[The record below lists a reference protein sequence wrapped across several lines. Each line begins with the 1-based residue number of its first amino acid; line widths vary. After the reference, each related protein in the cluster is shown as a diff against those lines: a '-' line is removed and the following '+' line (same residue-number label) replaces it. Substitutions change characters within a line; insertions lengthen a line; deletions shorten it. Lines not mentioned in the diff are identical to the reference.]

1 MTRPNPHADD
11 PALQEVQDAYRNL
24 PPIQPDAALDARV
37 RAAVAAEVLAGAPS
51 SPEARGTVIPFRRWR
66 RAAVP
71 FTAAAAV
78 LVAIGVS
85 RLQPPAPELAPVGA
99 PHLAARREH
108 SVVPQAAPAAMMLAA
123 PPPLEPASPPPASRP
138 VPSDSSAPL
147 DLPMVTGPPPA
158 QADLQ
163 TNDFPNY
170 SMGEQRLRG
179 IAQGAVAQDKV
190 NASPIAA
197 AAAPSRASRTPAAPS
212 AASSE
217 DTAAFE
223 EIRRL
228 LAENR
233 RDDAR
238 MRLKRWREAHLGAP
252 LPADLEP
259 LAAEPAR

>member
-1 MTRPNPHADD
+1 MTRPDPHADD

-51 SPEARGTVIPFRRWR
+51 RPEARVTVIPFRRWR

-71 FTAAAAV
+71 LTAAAAV

-85 RLQPPAPELAPVGA
+85 RLQPPAPVLAPAGA
-99 PHLAARREH
+99 PHLAAKREQ
-108 SVVPQAAPAAMMLAA
+108 SVAPQAAPEAMMLAA
-123 PPPLEPASPPPASRP
+123 PPALEPASPPPASRL
-138 VPSDSSAPL
+138 VPSVSTTPL
-147 DLPMVTGPPPA
+147 NLPLVTGPAPP
-158 QADLQ
+158 QANLQ
-163 TNDFPNY
+163 ANDSADY
-170 SMGEQRLRG
+170 SIGEQRLRG
-179 IAQGAVAQDKV
+179 IAQGVVAQDKV
-190 NASPIAA
+190 SASPAA
-197 AAAPSRASRTPAAPS
+197 AAAPSRASGTPAASS

-217 DTAAFE
+217 DTAVFE

-228 LAENR
+228 LAEHR

-238 MRLKRWREAHLGAP
+238 VRLKRWREAHLEAP